1 LSLKGKI
8 YTITGFIKGI
18 GFDIA
23 KDFAEND
30 GSTVMV
36 GLNIKNTYKSPD
48 TNKR

>member
-36 GLNIKNTYKSPD
+36 VLNIKNKIQKP
-48 TNKR
+48 

>member
-8 YTITGFIKGI
+8 YSITGSIKGI
-18 GFDIA
+18 GFDNA

-36 GLNIKNTYKSPD
+36 VLNIKNKIQKP
-48 TNKR
+48 